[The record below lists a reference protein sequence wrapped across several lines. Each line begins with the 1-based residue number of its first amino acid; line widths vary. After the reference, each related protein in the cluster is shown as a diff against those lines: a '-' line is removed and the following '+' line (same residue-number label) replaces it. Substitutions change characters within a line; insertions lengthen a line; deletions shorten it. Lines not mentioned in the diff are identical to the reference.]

1 MLRRCIEKCF
11 NLMVILFCVGP
22 YSESPPCTVIRSYGV
37 NLRILTSADTGI
49 ILPMGWLTDK
59 AYNLGLHY

>member
-1 MLRRCIEKCF
+1 
-11 NLMVILFCVGP
+11 MVILFCVGP
-22 YSESPPCTVIRSYGV
+22 YSDSPPCTVIRSYGV